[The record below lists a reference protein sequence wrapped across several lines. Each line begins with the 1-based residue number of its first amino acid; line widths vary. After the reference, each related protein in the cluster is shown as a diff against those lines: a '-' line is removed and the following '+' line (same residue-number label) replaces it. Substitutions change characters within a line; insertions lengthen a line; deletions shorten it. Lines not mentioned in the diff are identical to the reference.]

1 MLRHDLDQ
9 KAPKFGDHGQAHQ
22 GKVQTS
28 DDRTNISDGDNG
40 IRGGIPGDNS
50 ISSHLFVSIRIDAT
64 EY

>member
-9 KAPKFGDHGQAHQ
+9 KASKFGDHEQAHQ

-28 DDRTNISDGDNG
+28 DDRTIISDGDNG
-40 IRGGIPGDNS
+40 IRGDIPGDSS
-50 ISSHLFVSIRIDAT
+50 ISNHLIVSIRIDAT